1 MREER
6 RIRNIMLQLKHK
18 GLDVWQKSIELV
30 SEVYGLT
37 NSFPKEEQFSLTSQI
52 RRSAIS
58 IPSNI
63 AVGIARSSNLE
74 TIRFLD
80 ISRSSLVELD
90 TQIQIAINL
99 KYLNSSEIEKL
110 SKTVNHIFAMLSKLI
125 QKIKNDE
132 KM

>member
-1 MREER
+1 
-6 RIRNIMLQLKHK
+6 MLTLKHK
-18 GLDVWQKSIELV
+18 DLDVWQNSIELV
-30 SEVYGLT
+30 SEIYELT
-37 NSFPKEEQFSLTSQI
+37 ISFPREEQFSLTSQI

-63 AVGIARSSNLE
+63 SEGMARSFNLE

-80 ISRSSLVELD
+80 IARSSLVELD
-90 TQIQIAINL
+90 TQIQIAINF

-110 SKTVNHIFAMLSKLI
+110 SEMANHIFAMLSKLI

-132 KM
+132 KA